1 MVKVREEKSDDVED
15 ILSTTA
21 TTLRHAVRGY
31 LAVFLVAKYAW
42 DNQAA
47 SSLSAGEQHIEFDAY
62 AGRTISDERQVA
74 GRRPRCSQ
82 VEAISQLEL
91 YSR

>member
-1 MVKVREEKSDDVED
+1 MVKVRKEKSDDVED

-31 LAVFLVAKYAW
+31 LAMFLVAKYAW
-42 DNQAA
+42 ANQAA
-47 SSLSAGEQHIEFDAY
+47 SNLSADEQHIEFDACT
-62 AGRTISDERQVA
+62 GQTISDERQVA

-82 VEAISQLEL
+82 VEAISQLER